1 MYFLRACN
9 WQFSQ
14 YEDKVHLTLLDM
26 LKLLYKYKQTNIKPA
41 NSGESGLF
49 LNWLILH
56 GTTILWIHRLV
67 QKMAESKETERA
79 EKKGL
84 GDI

>member
-26 LKLLYKYKQTNIKPA
+26 LKLLYKYKQTNKQTSNQP
-41 NSGESGLF
+41 
-49 LNWLILH
+49 IL
-56 GTTILWIHRLV
+56 GSQVFSWTDWFY
-67 QKMAESKETERA
+67 MERPPC
-79 EKKGL
+79 EFTV
-84 GDI
+84 